1 MRTVIVGGG
10 MVGLALARLLRSYGE
25 EPVVLERMPAGA
37 YQKRPF
43 LLGFQ
48 GFPTLDE
55 LGLLGRVRAAGRDV
69 ATGSDGMPVAVC
81 VEVGKLIAAI
91 GEGVPVEHE
100 RSVTALLRDG
110 DGRVAGVV
118 AEGPGG
124 PEDLPADLVVACD
137 GVRSPVRAMAGLE
150 AEVSALADATL
161 TWMSPVV
168 MPDRSFGMRYLSDG
182 GQMGLMGWPEG
193 SAGWRTIDR
202 VGREAATAPGV
213 DAFRASFAA
222 LMPEAA
228 EALAGVTSTD
238 QLLYQEP
245 AVLRAA
251 RWWAPGVV
259 LIGDA
264 AHFFGPETGVGAGL
278 GLGDAHALARAI
290 AGNRDDPDAACSL
303 YETWRAPVIR
313 PYEAADPA
321 SGRMS
326 VPNVER
332 PPEER
337 WPPRSG

>member
-10 MVGLALARLLRSYGE
+10 MVGLTLARLLRAYGE
-25 EPVVLERMPAGA
+25 DPVVLERMPAGA

-48 GFPTLDE
+48 GFPTLEE
-55 LGLLGRVRAAGRDV
+55 LGLLARVRSEGRDI
-69 ATGSDGMPVAVC
+69 APGPDGRPVAVC
-81 VEVGKLIAAI
+81 IEVGKLLAAL
-91 GEGVPVEHE
+91 GEGVPVLHE
-100 RSVTALLRDG
+100 RSVTALVRDD
-110 DGRVAGVV
+110 DGRVTGVV
-118 AEGPGG
+118 AGGPDGPGEIG
-124 PEDLPADLVVACD
+124 ADLVVACD
-137 GVRSPVRAMAGLE
+137 GVGSPVRAMAGLE
-150 AEVSALADATL
+150 AQVQALADATL

-168 MPDRSFGMRYLSDG
+168 IDRSFGMRYLSDG

-202 VGREAATAPGV
+202 VGREAALAPGV
-213 DAFRASFAA
+213 ERFRASFAA

-228 EALAGVTSTD
+228 EALEGVTSTD

-251 RWWAPGVV
+251 RWWVPGAV

-290 AGNRDDPDAACSL
+290 AGNRDDPDAACEL

-321 SGRMS
+321 AGRMS
-326 VPNVER
+326 VPNVDR

-337 WPPRSG
+337 WPPV

>member
-1 MRTVIVGGG
+1 MRTVIAGGG
-10 MVGLALARLLRSYGE
+10 MVGLTLARVLRSYGE

-55 LGLLGRVRAAGRDV
+55 LGLLERVRAGGRDI
-69 ATGSDGMPVAVC
+69 APGPDGMPVAIC
-81 VEVGKLIAAI
+81 IEVGKLLAVI
-91 GEGVPVEHE
+91 GEGVPVVHE
-100 RSVTALLRDG
+100 RSVTGLLRD
-110 DGRVAGVV
+110 DGRVTGVV
-118 AEGPGG
+118 ATGPGG
-124 PEDLPADLVVACD
+124 EEEIPADLVVACD
-137 GVRSPVRAMAGLE
+137 GMHSPVRAMAGLE
-150 AEVSALADATL
+150 AEVQALADATL

-202 VGREAATAPGV
+202 VGREAAMAPGV
-213 DAFRASFAA
+213 EAFRAAFAA

-228 EALAGVTSTD
+228 EALEGVASTD

-245 AVLRAA
+245 AVLRSA

-278 GLGDAHALARAI
+278 GLGDAHALARAV
-290 AGNRDDPDAACSL
+290 AGNREDPDAACAL

-321 SGRMS
+321 AGRMS
-326 VPNVER
+326 VPNVDR

-337 WPPRSG
+337 WPPVAAD